1 MIELFQYVASGL
13 VVGAIY
19 GLIGIGFTAVYNVTG
34 IVNFAQGDFSM
45 LGALAAIALLAM
57 GVPLA
62 AAMLIAILGVGLL
75 GIVIERLTIRP
86 ISGQGGSEVMRGI
99 IITIGL
105 GVSLQGAAVVLWG
118 TSAYPLPAFS
128 GETPLNLAGVTVPPQ
143 SLWVVGTALLL
154 MGALYVFF
162 TRTYLGRAFRACA
175 MNPFAA
181 GLMGISTGTM
191 RGIGF
196 FLSGLVGAVAGV
208 IVAPLALMQYDS
220 GIFLGIKGFV
230 ACIIGGFGNPIG
242 AALGGLVLGL
252 LESFATGYLSSGY
265 KNAIAF
271 VVLLAFLFV
280 RPGGLLGELER
291 AR

>member
-13 VVGAIY
+13 VVGSIY

-34 IVNFAQGDFSM
+34 IVNFAQGDLSM
-45 LGALAAIALLAM
+45 LGALAAIALLAA

-62 AAMLIAILGVGLL
+62 PAILIAIIAIGLL
-75 GIVIERLTIRP
+75 GVVIERLTIRP
-86 ISGQGGSEVMRGI
+86 IGSDVMRGI

-105 GVSLQGAAVVLWG
+105 GVALQGLAVVLWG
-118 TSAYPLPAFS
+118 TDAYPLPAFS
-128 GETPLNLAGVTVPPQ
+128 GERPIDLAGVTVPPQ
-143 SLWVVGTALLL
+143 SLWVVGTAALL
-154 MGALYVFF
+154 MGLLYVFF

-191 RGIGF
+191 RGISF
-196 FLSGLVGAVAGV
+196 FLSGLIGAVAGI

-242 AALGGLVLGL
+242 AALGGLLLGL

-280 RPGGLLGELER
+280 RPGGLLGELEHKK
-291 AR
+291 